1 MQPGSFVYTTIK
13 RSVVL
18 VALLGGLLLVGCDS
32 QTTAS
37 QSRPVPE
44 VAVVTV
50 QPQEVVLTTELP
62 GRTTAFRVA
71 EIRPQVS
78 GLILKRLFT
87 EGSVV
92 KAGQIL
98 YQLDAAPFQAA
109 FDTAQAALSRSE
121 ANLQASRLRAERLK
135 ELLVDK
141 AVSQQDYDDASA
153 ALKQNEADIE
163 YWKAMVKSA
172 RINLGYCRVN
182 APITGRIGRSQV
194 TEGAI
199 VTAYQPVPLATIQQL
214 DPMYVDVPQSTT
226 DLLRLKSL
234 LKSGQLD
241 QNGPSQKKVGLLL
254 ADGTTYPWKGTLQ
267 FRDVTVE
274 PSTGTVALRV
284 VFPNPEN
291 ILLPGMFVRAVVK
304 EGVSKQAIL
313 IPQQAV
319 SRDPKGNPLA
329 LVVDS
334 QSKVEQRQLE
344 LDRAIDNQWL
354 VISGL
359 VPGERVIVEGILKVR
374 PGATVKAV
382 SAGEKGTSKTD
393 EKSKNQP
400 TAQAN

>member
-1 MQPGSFVYTTIK
+1 MTIAFSVMLGS
-13 RSVVL
+13 
-18 VALLGGLLLVGCDS
+18 LLIAGCDGGTKTS
-32 QTTAS
+32 Q
-37 QSRPVPE
+37 QRPAPE
-44 VAVVTV
+44 VAVVTI

-62 GRTTAFRVA
+62 GRTAAFRVA
-71 EIRPQVS
+71 EIRPQAN
-78 GLILKRLFT
+78 GLIEKRMFT
-87 EGSVV
+87 EGSDVT
-92 KAGQIL
+92 AGQTL
-98 YQLDAAPFQAA
+98 YRIDAAPFQAVL
-109 FDTAQAALSRSE
+109 DNAQAALNRSE
-121 ANLQASRLRAERLK
+121 ANLNTIRLRAERVK

-141 AVSQQDYDDASA
+141 AVSQQDYDDAAA
-153 ALKQNEADIE
+153 ALKQTEADIQ
-163 YWKAMVKSA
+163 YWKAMMNSA

-182 APITGRIGRSQV
+182 APISGRIGRSTV

-199 VTAYQPVPLATIQQL
+199 VTAYQPMPLATIQQL

-226 DLLRLKSL
+226 DLLRLRNL
-234 LKSGQLD
+234 LKSGKLD

-274 PSTGTVALRV
+274 QTTGTVALRI

-304 EGVSKQAIL
+304 EGVDKQAIL
-313 IPQQAV
+313 VPQQAV

-334 QSKVEQRQLE
+334 QNKVEQRQLE
-344 LDRAIDNQWL
+344 IDRAIGNQWL

-359 VPGERVIVEGILKVR
+359 APGDRVIVEGTLKVR

-382 SAGEKGTSKTD
+382 SMEESAGTNPAAEKNSK
-393 EKSKNQP
+393 QP
-400 TAQAN
+400 TGPAK